1 MTVGPSEAP
10 NRQSSVIA
18 GASSMVPGSGNGFA
32 SAEAQ
37 IPSLSTTSRDAPL
50 ASTGFPSSLDYLADI
65 SAHHG
70 RAEPDLGAIMID
82 DQQQYFGWNAVT
94 PADQVLHRAGLA
106 FDPGPK
112 DMLQMWLEPRTD
124 SVSNDSLDLMRDSHF
139 PLMGDNLMITPDQQ
153 NRHSVDS
160 SDNIPNERFA
170 RVQQCWLAP
179 PNTGRLINSLWR
191 DIAMSPVDNIFSVQS
206 SHLPNEPSVIQG
218 SRCGFDED
226 CRRRL
231 QAAFGTMNVSAHMQS
246 SINRNIPPPTPTSTL
261 NHSDFPPAEI
271 LDMALDMFFRVF
283 NPLLPCVH
291 LPTFSAKKARPSL
304 LYVMTLVGMTLLGTK
319 GTTAFV
325 SRNFSVSQ
333 ILLSISYMQGAY

>member
-1 MTVGPSEAP
+1 
-10 NRQSSVIA
+10 
-18 GASSMVPGSGNGFA
+18 MVPGSGNGFS

-37 IPSLSTTSRDAPL
+37 IPPLSSTSRDAPL
-50 ASTGFPSSLDYLADI
+50 ASTGLPSSLDYLADI
-65 SAHHG
+65 SVHHS
-70 RAEPDLGAIMID
+70 RTEPDLGVMMMD

-94 PADQVLHRAGLA
+94 AADPVSHRAGLP

-124 SVSNDSLDLMRDSHF
+124 SGSNGSLDLMRDSHF
-139 PLMGDNLMITPDQQ
+139 PLMGGNLMVAPDQQ
-153 NRHSVDS
+153 NQHSVDS

-179 PNTGRLINSLWR
+179 PNTGRLINGLWR

-206 SHLPNEPSVIQG
+206 SHLPSESNVVQG
-218 SRCGFDED
+218 SQCGFDED

-231 QAAFGTMNVSAHMQS
+231 QAAFGPMTVSGHMQS
-246 SINRNIPPPTPTSTL
+246 PINRTNAPITPASTL

-271 LDMALDMFFRVF
+271 LDMALDLFFRIF
-283 NPLLPCVH
+283 NPLLPFVH
-291 LPTFSAKKARPSL
+291 QPTFSARKARPSL
-304 LYVMTLVGMTLLGTK
+304 LYVMTLVGMALLGTK

-325 SRNFSVSQ
+325 FRNFSVGQ
-333 ILLSISYMQGAY
+333 ILLSASYMQAAS